1 MFAGARPG
9 PVGIRHVGIPF
20 PLPCPAL
27 PMGTLKSNCTS
38 MYFPNL
44 LELSFR
50 RVFALPKA

>member
-1 MFAGARPG
+1 MFAGAKD
-9 PVGIRHVGIPF
+9 VGQWVPTTWES
-20 PLPCPAL
+20 LSPCPAP